1 MLGCINPT
9 LRTRMS
15 LIELHTPRLHLRNWQ
30 AADLPRFA
38 ALNDHAQVMQHF
50 PGRFNREQSDAL
62 AARIQRHIEQYGFG
76 VWVLESHEQPG
87 MIGILGLQHVLFDS
101 AFTPAVEIAWRLL
114 PDYWHQGLA
123 TEAAQAALSFAFE
136 QLELPQVL
144 AFTVPANQPSQA
156 LMQRLGM
163 QRDPAE
169 DFLHPLL
176 PKNHPLRPHVL
187 YRLEHDRWRQRE
199 AFARN

>member
-1 MLGCINPT
+1 MA
-9 LRTRMS
+9 
-15 LIELHTPRLHLRNWQ
+15 LIELHTARLHLRNWQ
-30 AADLPRFA
+30 PADLVTFA
-38 ALNDHAQVMQHF
+38 ELNADPQVMQFF
-50 PGRFNREQSDAL
+50 PDRLDRQQSDAL
-62 AARIQRHIEQYGFG
+62 AARIQRHTEQYGFG

-87 MIGILGLQHVLFDS
+87 LIGILGLQHVLFDS
-101 AFTPAVEIAWRLL
+101 AFSPAVEIAWRLL
-114 PDYWHQGLA
+114 PAYWHQGLA
-123 TEAAQAALSFAFE
+123 TEAAQAALRFAFE
-136 QLELPQVL
+136 QLALPQVL

-187 YRLEHDRWRQRE
+187 YRIDRANWQVQQDKS
-199 AFARN
+199 